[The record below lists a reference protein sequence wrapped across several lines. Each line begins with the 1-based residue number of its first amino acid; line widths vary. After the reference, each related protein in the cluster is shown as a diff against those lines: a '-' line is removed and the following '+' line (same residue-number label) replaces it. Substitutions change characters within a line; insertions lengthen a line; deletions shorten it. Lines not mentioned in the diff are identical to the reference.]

1 MTVELKIENDA
12 ELRAYVKD
20 LIRGQFDAEAR
31 QEIREAVAVLFEAKI
46 KNITESYWTQLL
58 KEAAAIVINKE
69 LNGMWSTSY
78 KQKAIREALIA
89 HIDAIFHGESREKF
103 IVECAKQLTKSE

>member
-31 QEIREAVAVLFEAKI
+31 QEIREAVAALFETKI
-46 KNITESYWTQLL
+46 KI
-58 KEAAAIVINKE
+58 
-69 LNGMWSTSY
+69 
-78 KQKAIREALIA
+78 
-89 HIDAIFHGESREKF
+89 
-103 IVECAKQLTKSE
+103 